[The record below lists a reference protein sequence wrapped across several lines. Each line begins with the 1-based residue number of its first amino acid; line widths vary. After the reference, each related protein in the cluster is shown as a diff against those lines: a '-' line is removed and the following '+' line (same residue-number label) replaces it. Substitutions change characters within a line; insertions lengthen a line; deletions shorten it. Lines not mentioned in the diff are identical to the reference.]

1 VSIEVECPNP
11 DCAKVHR
18 VKNRW
23 AGKRGTC
30 PDCGT
35 IIEVPGGTP
44 VPAPRHEPEPFPE
57 PEPEPAA
64 VAAEVAVKEG
74 VTVGD
79 GAEDAA
85 TIGDETVAYE
95 PPPAPKKEKKAG
107 EKKSEPEPE
116 EEATVAMDEGITDD
130 PFSMEEEVG
139 SESIK
144 AADDDLFGT
153 EAAEEA
159 EDAEEEPAAAV
170 SDGRR
175 FSGLTAFLYLLGI
188 LGLLGVAAMPFL
200 PGPEV
205 AASGPDPVAV
215 RAFKDN
221 MQKNIGIKEDKRFL
235 VTAVPAAVAALALI
249 ALLVSVFTRNFGI
262 VAFLLSY
269 PVWIASLV
277 GLLFALAILNIQTTD
292 AKEAPKAKNPVPGV
306 TGYSVT
312 VGQSAYVGVASAGV
326 AVLFFTLA
334 IPLMH
339 RSRWSRIVFGVLAV
353 LGLGGVGFIAAVGM
367 SQEEGKRSHGPG
379 GTQPAGIVA
388 RLAAPVPR

>member
-1 VSIEVECPNP
+1 VSIEVQCPNP

-30 PDCGT
+30 PDCGA

-44 VPAPRHEPEPFPE
+44 APAAMHEPEPFPE
-57 PEPEPAA
+57 PEPQP
-64 VAAEVAVKEG
+64 VAAEVAVEEG
-74 VTVGD
+74 VTVSD
-79 GAEDAA
+79 VAEDAA
-85 TIGDETVAYE
+85 TVGDETVAYD

-107 EKKSEPEPE
+107 KKKPEAEPEPE

-130 PFSMEEEVG
+130 PFSMEEEAG
-139 SESIK
+139 STSTK
-144 AADDDLFGT
+144 AAADDLFGT

-159 EDAEEEPAAAV
+159 EEAEEEAGAV

-188 LGLLGVAAMPFL
+188 LGLLGVAAIPFL

-205 AASGPDPVAV
+205 TASGPNPVAV
-215 RAFKDN
+215 KAFKDN
-221 MQKNIGIKEDKRFL
+221 MQKSVGIKEDKRLL

-269 PVWIASLV
+269 PAWIASLV
-277 GLLFALAILNIQTTD
+277 GLLFTLVILNLQMKD
-292 AKEAPKAKNPVPGV
+292 ASEAPKYKNPAQGV
-306 TGYSVT
+306 TGWSMT
-312 VGQSAYVGVASAGV
+312 VGQSAYVGVASAG
-326 AVLFFTLA
+326 AAALFFTLA

-353 LGLGGVGFIAAVGM
+353 LGLGGVGLIAAVGM
-367 SQEEGKRSHGPG
+367 SKEDGKRSHGPG
-379 GTQPAGIVA
+379 GTQPAGNVA